1 MKANNLTISI
11 DAPKCTFG
19 CPFCVSK
26 MTGDIPFNKKLYW
39 RNLDK
44 VKTLAIFSG
53 VTNVL
58 ITSKNEP
65 LDNIYDTIDM
75 ISYFNQSNFSV
86 ELQTNGEFLAK
97 NPKVLSTL
105 YKKGLNVLAVSISKP
120 MHLLDNQDTL
130 TKALEE
136 GLMTRLTIVLGPDW
150 RATPLWQILSYCIDN
165 KVSQLTFRI
174 PTIPDNPVDTEES
187 KIVQR
192 WISLQSKEFYQRIPE
207 ELKEHCE
214 DKALVRKLSFGAS
227 VYDVKGIGVT
237 IMDYCIQE
245 SSNGDDLRSLI
256 YQTDGHLYTSW
267 DKKGSIL
274 F

>member
-11 DAPKCTFG
+11 NAPKCTFG

-44 VKTLAIFSG
+44 VKTIALFSG
-53 VTNVL
+53 VSSIL
-58 ITSKNEP
+58 ITSKGEP
-65 LDNIYDTIDM
+65 LDNVNDTVDM
-75 ISYFNQSNFSV
+75 ISYFNSLHFPI
-86 ELQTNGEFLAK
+86 ELQTNGLFLIN
-97 NPKVLSTL
+97 NPRVLSTL
-105 YKKGLNVLAVSISKP
+105 YKKGLNILAVSISRP
-120 MHLLDNQDTL
+120 MELENNKEMLL
-130 TKALEE
+130 KASEE
-136 GLMTRLTIVLGPDW
+136 GLVIRITIVLGPNW
-150 RATPLWQILSYCIDN
+150 RNIRLWQILSYCIDHN
-165 KVSQLTFRI
+165 VSQLTFRI

-187 KIVQR
+187 RKVQR
-192 WISLQSKEFYQRIPE
+192 WISLQDKEFYQRIPE
-207 ELKEHCE
+207 ELKAFCE

-237 IMDYCIQE
+237 VMDYCIQE
-245 SSNGDDLRSLI
+245 SSGEDDLRSLI